1 MFHTYLRGRTLVTDS
16 TVIREIFG
24 PVLPI
29 IAVEDVDE
37 AIEFINARYVCPLGS
52 LDPLS

>member
-1 MFHTYLRGRTLVTDS
+1 MTDS
-16 TVIREIFG
+16 TAERELFG

-37 AIEFINARYVCPLGS
+37 AIEFINARYVNPLGS
-52 LDPLS
+52 LSPLS

>member
-1 MFHTYLRGRTLVTDS
+1 MTDS
-16 TVIREIFG
+16 NAERELFG

-37 AIEFINARYVCPLGS
+37 AIEFINARYVYSLGS
-52 LDPLS
+52 LGPLS